1 MRFHGM
7 QLVAQRPER
16 FHGMQSVAQRPE
28 GKGYLTPNNF
38 VGTLSMNLIVI
49 FLSKSQTLPFC
60 KPNVGF
66 QKLFHWG

>member
-38 VGTLSMNLIVI
+38 VGTPFNEFDRDI
-49 FLSKSQTLPFC
+49 SQ
-60 KPNVGF
+60 
-66 QKLFHWG
+66 